1 MESTGGPEPPTGIR
15 RALFRL
21 PVHLYRLRLG
31 ALLGRRFVLINHVG
45 RTTGLPRQAVVE
57 VVTRDPATGAVT
69 VAAGFGAGSDWY
81 QNLLAHP
88 DVTIQIG
95 SRTIPVRA
103 AQLAEDQAAEA
114 MVGYARRHPRAAR
127 ALARVLGFGV
137 DGTESDYRTVGR
149 RLPMVRFDP
158 V

>member
-1 MESTGGPEPPTGIR
+1 MESTDGPKPPTGIR

-21 PVHLYRLRLG
+21 PVHLYRWRLG
-31 ALLGRRFVLINHVG
+31 VLLGRRFVLINHVG

-57 VVTRDPATGAVT
+57 VVARDAATGAVT

-88 DVTIQIG
+88 DATIQMG

-103 AQLAEDQAAEA
+103 APLTEDQAAEA
-114 MVGYARRHPRAAR
+114 MVDYACRHPRAAR
-127 ALARVLGFGV
+127 ALTRLLGFRV
-137 DGTESDYRTVGR
+137 DGTEADYRAVGR